1 MKSARLLRRLR
12 KQIKRSQTHILL
24 AAALAALG
32 ARAIGKGYKT
42 EPKLGAQDGTIAELR
57 RTEQAIADA
66 QKLKRTDPNRAVG
79 FYLCGL
85 EAAVKELRKN
95 PRDRLA
101 LRDYDFA
108 LSRVFSIVREAH
120 LDPWTHPLNV
130 PAPGGGEYVL
140 TQRPPVNRLWR
151 PQELTCPADEL
162 MCVANLSFLA

>member
-32 ARAIGKGYKT
+32 ACAPLAEVSKT

-57 RTEQAIADA
+57 RAEQAIADA

-85 EAAVKELRKN
+85 EAAANYGNTRAIGWLCVITTSPYPACFRQFETLTSTLGRVRYTCRHLMAANMFSPSAQLRTGSGN
-95 PRDRLA
+95 HRN
-101 LRDYDFA
+101 
-108 LSRVFSIVREAH
+108 S
-120 LDPWTHPLNV
+120 T
-130 PAPGGGEYVL
+130 
-140 TQRPPVNRLWR
+140 
-151 PQELTCPADEL
+151 
-162 MCVANLSFLA
+162 